1 MKLERNLGVA
11 YRATVNVSEVS
22 GIPNNVGETYD
33 DGYRTNKNNTIT
45 NNQPQKEMKVIANC
59 SMLNLRGNASYGNNV
74 YKAVKAGTKVEYLG
88 IENGWAKISYEGRTL
103 YCGKNYLK

>member
-1 MKLERNLGVA
+1 MKLL
-11 YRATVNVSEVS
+11 
-22 GIPNNVGETYD
+22 
-33 DGYRTNKNNTIT
+33 K
-45 NNQPQKEMKVIANC
+45 KVLI
-59 SMLNLRGNASYGNNV
+59 SYGNNV